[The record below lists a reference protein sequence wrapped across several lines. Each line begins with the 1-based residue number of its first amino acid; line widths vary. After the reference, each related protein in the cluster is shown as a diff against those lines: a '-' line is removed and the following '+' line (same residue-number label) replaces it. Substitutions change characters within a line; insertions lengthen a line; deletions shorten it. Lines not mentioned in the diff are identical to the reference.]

1 MNTLTRVPDAL
12 RVLVEHFMQQM
23 GEGEFGC
30 GVTSI
35 AGPDGEGDLHRR
47 FGHEVVV
54 EHTTSRGTLR
64 AKFGY
69 LKPEELAAA
78 QSPDLSIGIRYNPAA
93 CAKRFGRPLPDALDC
108 AAKALQFNYFRVGA
122 EYDPKPDELRML
134 FVRGNWH
141 PQVDDMTQGVLVDLR
156 WIVS

>member
-1 MNTLTRVPDAL
+1 MNSLTRVPDAL

-23 GEGEFGC
+23 GESGYGC
-30 GVTSI
+30 FVTAI
-35 AGPDGEGDLHRR
+35 AGPDGEGEFHRK

-54 EHTTSRGTLR
+54 ESGTSRDGTLR

-78 QSPDLSIGIRYNPAA
+78 EKPDLSIGIRYNPAA
-93 CAKRFGRPLPDALDC
+93 CAKRFQQPMPAALDC
-108 AAKALQFNYFRVGA
+108 AARALQHNYFRVGA
-122 EYDPKPDELRML
+122 EYEPKPEELRML

-141 PQVDDMTQGVLVDLR
+141 PQVNDMTQGVLVDVR
-156 WIVS
+156 WIV